1 MSKKDP
7 GNWPCATQ
15 RQATSLPLKT
25 TWTRPRKAAAIEC
38 FASGVQCHGTIVHRA
53 ARRGASRELENA
65 DSDFWQA
72 RSGNK
77 GRQHHAAAPSSDRNE
92 EAKLPIT
99 DSAMTLLSVVGERC
113 KEPITNDFCLAISR
127 IAAQANLDV
136 FLSAAK
142 SFFAIGSS
150 CNDEYEC
157 TARRRRHR
165 GQARTWRAKS
175 CRSAPGFTQRSSAD
189 LDGEIAT
196 RTSSARSRQ
205 RIAASGREGRPQ
217 GCRPPPLAT
226 EFGCSRCPPW

>member
-38 FASGVQCHGTIVHRA
+38 FASGVKCHGTIVHRA

-113 KEPITNDFCLAISR
+113 KEPITNDFCLSISR

-136 FLSAAK
+136 FLSEAK

-165 GQARTWRAKS
+165 GAS
-175 CRSAPGFTQRSSAD
+175 ED
-189 LDGEIAT
+189 LEGEIAPVGT
-196 RTSSARSRQ
+196 QLHTTFDGGF
-205 RIAASGREGRPQ
+205 GRGNCDPHVFRAKPSKN
-217 GCRPPPLAT
+217 CR
-226 EFGCSRCPPW
+226 FGA